1 MKLDSWT
8 VRFRFLAWALFSLTV
23 LVALAGWVLV
33 DRDPT
38 KLDGLLL
45 WTTAAAGIGEG
56 GQFGKRRSSD
66 KDAHAALSGKADE

>member
-45 WTTAAAGIGEG
+45 WTTAAAGIGEAG
-56 GQFGKRRSSD
+56 NIGKRATFS